1 MVTNHPFRPLR
12 RVPLLLLSGDAGRKV
27 VRKEDEQANT
37 RFVSSSANDASA
49 LTEGPR
55 KYAASPR
62 VERDSRLKDF
72 LHSSSL
78 TMNDELIR
86 AVQFAMS

>member
-12 RVPLLLLSGDAGRKV
+12 RVTRVPLLLLSGDAGRKV

-78 TMNDELIR
+78 TMND
-86 AVQFAMS
+86 